1 MNSPR
6 QQQTIA
12 QVAEVQGFGYWSGKD
27 VCVEFRPAAEHA
39 GLVFVRR
46 DLDSCPRIPALISQ
60 RVETPLRTTLVSS
73 GASVEMV
80 EHVLAACAG
89 LQIDNCEIWVD
100 QPELPGMDGS
110 SLAFVEA
117 LLAAGITKQAANRE
131 QLVIT
136 EPTRV
141 GDDESWLEARP
152 ARRGVTSKHSGFRV
166 KYRLDYGSG
175 NAIGR
180 ETLEL
185 QVDRQTFCSD
195 LAPARTF
202 LLQAEAEWLRSRGL
216 GQRVTPQDVLVFDAE
231 GPIDNELR
239 FENECVRHKILDL
252 VGDFAL
258 AGCDMVGSFIAHR
271 SGHRQNADLVRA
283 LLAEGRMPAGRR
295 RTA

>member
-1 MNSPR
+1 MNALR

-12 QVAEVQGFGYWSGKD
+12 QVAEVDGFGYWSGKD
-27 VCVEFRPAAEHA
+27 VRVEFRPAEEGT
-39 GLVFVRR
+39 GLVFIRR
-46 DLDSCPRIPALISQ
+46 DLDACPRIPALVAQ
-60 RVETPLRTTLVSS
+60 RVETPLRTTLVSD

-89 LQIDNCEIWVD
+89 LRIDNCEIWVD

-110 SLAFVEA
+110 SRAFVDA
-117 LLAAGITKQAANRE
+117 LLAAGITKQDAPRL
-131 QLVIT
+131 QLIVA

-141 GDDESWLEARP
+141 GDDENWVEARP
-152 ARRGVTSKHSGFRV
+152 AKHGGFRV

-175 NAIGR
+175 NTIGR

-185 QVDRQTFCSD
+185 QVDDQSFCD
-195 LAPARTF
+195 ELASARTF
-202 LLQAEAEWLRSRGL
+202 LLQSEAEWLQSNGL
-216 GQRVTPQDVLVFDAE
+216 GKRVTTQDVLVFGDE

-239 FENECVRHKILDL
+239 FEDECVRHKILDL

-258 AGCDMVGSFIAHR
+258 AGCDIVGSFMAHR
-271 SGHRQNADLVRA
+271 SGHRQNAELVRA
-283 LLAEGRMPAGRR
+283 LLAEGQIITDRR